1 MEEDNGLTFMDILK
15 VIFKRIWWV
24 LGATAAC
31 LLIVVIV
38 TQLWYNKREQYFS
51 VNYEI
56 VYPDSASGKYPDGSD
71 LLASDAISLSTLTS
85 IKDGAYSS
93 AENAEEFKNIDV
105 EKMLSDDGISIAEEV
120 TQTAGGGIKRTYA
133 LTVSSKYFSGDAQAV
148 AFIRAVA
155 SYQVRRV
162 NSIID
167 TKEYGLYFSV
177 YEDANSYEA
186 KIEALLSQKNYLE
199 SEYTK
204 LKNYGSTVE
213 VNLAS
218 LHNIFTTEQ
227 RQALADRI
235 TANYYVYDTE
245 GYKANA
251 DTRKDALTKQ
261 IADNAKIIEAEEAKR
276 GDSNPNDVNTNPY
289 DQIIADYTR
298 RNAELNNEIKTIENT
313 TGAIESYTQEGTDE
327 YKAKQA
333 FDAQLEKYRTD
344 LSTATDALKSVSKTI
359 YADNSRVIFA
369 NNKISRQGG
378 IGTIVSA
385 LLGAVVGLLVSAV
398 VVCIIDLPKYKK
410 RKLANAEVANTE
422 TAEAEV
428 NSEPEAVETA
438 EKTETEATEDKSKN
452 D

>member
-1 MEEDNGLTFMDILK
+1 MEEENGLSFKDILK

-31 LLIVVIV
+31 LLIVVLIA
-38 TQLWYNKREQYFS
+38 QLWYNKREQYFS
-51 VNYEI
+51 VSYEI

-71 LLASDAISLSTLTS
+71 LLAADAISLVTLTA
-85 IKDGAYSS
+85 IKDGAYS
-93 AENAEEFKNIDV
+93 ADNKDEFKNINV
-105 EKMLSDDGISIAEEV
+105 EKMLDEDEISISEEV
-120 TQTAGGGIKRTYA
+120 AQTAGGGIKRTYT
-133 LTVSSKYFSGDAQAV
+133 LTVSAKYFSNDAQAV
-148 AFIRAVA
+148 AFIRTVA
-155 SYQVRRV
+155 AYPVKRV

-177 YEDANSYEA
+177 YEAAKSYDA
-186 KIEALLSQKNYLE
+186 KIEALVSQKNYLE

-227 RQALADRI
+227 RQALADSI
-235 TANYYVYDTE
+235 TANNYVFDTD

-251 DTRKDALTKQ
+251 ETRTVALDKQ
-261 IADNAKIIEAEEAKR
+261 FADNVKIIEAEESKR

-289 DQIIADYTR
+289 DQIIAELTR
-298 RNAELNNEIKTIENT
+298 KNAELANEKQTIT
-313 TGAIESYTQEGTDE
+313 DTLTAIGKYTQEGTDE

-333 FDAQLEKYRTD
+333 FDAQLEKYSTD
-344 LSTATDALKSVSKTI
+344 LSTATAALKTVSKSI
-359 YADNSRVIFA
+359 YGDNSRVIFA
-369 NNKISRQGG
+369 SNKVKRQGG
-378 IGTIVSA
+378 LGTVVSA

-410 RKLANAEVANTE
+410 QKLAGAGV
-422 TAEAEV
+422 AEAEAKP
-428 NSEPEAVETA
+428 EPETA
-438 EKTETEATEDKSKN
+438 TTAETEASKDNGKN